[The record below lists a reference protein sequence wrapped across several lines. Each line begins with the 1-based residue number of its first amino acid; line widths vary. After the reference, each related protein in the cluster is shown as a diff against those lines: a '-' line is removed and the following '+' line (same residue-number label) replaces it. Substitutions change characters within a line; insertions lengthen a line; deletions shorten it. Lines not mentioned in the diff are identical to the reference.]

1 MQNTISIMPH
11 FSYPTPPYTQRAYSQ
26 VILPSGQVLRRTV
39 VVFDAEGCAVD
50 HFPLTEELPFVE
62 WHNTTFRF

>member
-1 MQNTISIMPH
+1 MSQS
-11 FSYPTPPYTQRAYSQ
+11 SYPTPPYTLRAYAQ
-26 VILPSGQVLRRTV
+26 VILPSGETLIRTV
-39 VVFDAEGCAVD
+39 VVFDAVGKPID